1 MDKNNGEIVDLIEMA
16 RGQGVGRVRRGAA
29 LLMQRNVTRK
39 PASPF
44 FLAFEGGLTMVARL

>member
-1 MDKNNGEIVDLIEMA
+1 
-16 RGQGVGRVRRGAA
+16 
-29 LLMQRNVTRK
+29 MQRNVTRK